1 MRIRAGIALAVLIVA
16 GLTACGT
23 SPGDGDGAA
32 GGPSTAAGDPQD
44 TGVKFAQCMR
54 EHGIPMEDP
63 KPGEGIKLT
72 VPQNISKEDVDA
84 ANAEC
89 KQYLPGGGDRPVP
102 TAEEMEK
109 LRAFSQCMRDNGVES
124 FPDPGPDGGLMID
137 QGSGVDP
144 ESDEFKSAQEACRSL
159 QPGPKQVTG

>member
-1 MRIRAGIALAVLIVA
+1 MRIRAGIALAVLIVV
-16 GLTACGT
+16 GLTGCGKPT
-23 SPGDGDGAA
+23 GDGASA
-32 GGPSTAAGDPQD
+32 DPSTAAADDPQD
-44 TGVKFAQCMR
+44 QGVKFAQCMR

-63 KPGEGIKLT
+63 KPGEGIRLT
-72 VPQNISKEDVDA
+72 VPQDIPKEDVDT

-102 TAEEMEK
+102 TDEEMEK
-109 LRAFSQCMRDNGVES
+109 LRAFSQCMRDNGVEK
-124 FPDPGPDGGLMID
+124 FPDPGQDGGLMID

-144 ESDEFKSAQEACRSL
+144 ESDEFKAAQEACRSL